1 MPYLVIFG
9 IEFQKPIVIF
19 KISTQ
24 ICQFAKFHEIMKKFN
39 FVTKNTL
46 IGDFWA
52 RNLKN

>member
-39 FVTKNTL
+39 FGTKNTL